1 MVNWKELG
9 EIPDSED
16 ENGFDS
22 QELAPV
28 AVPVLTTVTISKT
41 NDNAHKETLPPAKD
55 KETQQDIWDV
65 PDSSQAYEQ
74 PTVTNQ
80 APRQPTPA
88 SPPAEAVWLNTSPLS
103 SPMSSP
109 LSPARSDIELPP
121 VDVFSIPSRGTT
133 ELESQPPN
141 ESQHQLVGE
150 DEISESYVKLSSPT
164 REFASQ
170 EESTRKVLA
179 NAVARPIPI
188 QSQELGHD
196 DERQVARQAAV
207 RYERSLRPRKPIQEH
222 PYLLENA
229 QYSTLLR
236 QNGVRPLKMALE
248 AERRRRQQASQE
260 QEQDEDFED
269 DSQGSRLPDISEE
282 SQLYGLEDFMD
293 GMDSLA
299 VPSPSPPK
307 TSPMIDRA
315 GPSSQASSAGETD
328 TTSLP
333 GEDLPALEDLMK
345 QNIRSAPNRVTKRR
359 SSPPRSTARKR
370 KRYDVVDSDPLEPAA
385 TLRLGAHHLDSPAAA
400 RNSRRSPERDVAMIE
415 DVEPPRMQSPSPA
428 PVQRPPRHLTTS
440 VPPRPLVIESESENE
455 LAQDPP
461 SGPDDGGSASE
472 SEPESDRELVNTVG
486 RRIRGVL
493 PASWLRLDQQAFRLK
508 NPKDPHQRHKDRS
521 PEREPRRGVAQRR
534 QATQRADAVPFPFF
548 EDSDDDTPAP
558 RERTTDEVFHNQT
571 RLVLEKDLTPS
582 ASMAIPNISEELWSD
597 DGASVIEDNAIDH
610 MLPGRKRQSK
620 LSESFGSTP
629 KRRKNTTKRQNV
641 PSFKPPGQM
650 SITNMFDGS
659 QATTSS
665 AKELVKK
672 KYRQPKSGHRSKSKS
687 TKRQSKH
694 SRRPAAPP
702 RLSILDVIEPNAPRF
717 LKIAARAAKD
727 RRDQGRSS
735 PAKKQIRLGTRE
747 DHLDAVSV
755 LHNWRAGSIPQRSSV
770 SAARKQKKAKL
781 RPPKEPLGEASPNLP
796 PTQRRQPPP
805 SSATPRRLVRQVTHG
820 GTVSY
825 QSDKPTQP
833 TSARQQPRPNKQL
846 SRTGSGTA
854 RPAQLEMDETN
865 QGRSFMFKA
874 KKRRLDHL
882 YRKQRSDFS
891 NASSLAFN
899 DSTTD
904 AGHPA
909 SPPPE
914 ENPVPLRIVKPL
926 ETEKPKSRYRKKTRP
941 QQVDIEAPQFSRA
954 NDPIPMEVTPVPEP
968 VQVEVE
974 GERFRGLGPYGTR
987 YTYHFETFPL
997 NSRVYF
1003 HESTLIGSGILE
1015 SIFNPIFCQRFFGQR
1030 FRSAYNLGEQTLRW
1044 GPWDAQVSSELGV
1057 VMDFV
1062 ADQLEC
1068 GPANDS
1074 SEDCPPALSAT
1085 AFVMKFM
1092 MDSLSLTEPTN
1103 AKSFVGRM
1111 LEVLRG
1117 IDGRVKTLLNQ
1128 SDIRIR
1134 PQCGLIASI
1143 YDHLLVVAFLVLSL
1157 CRNDDSLM
1165 GDQFQ
1170 IEDLLKDMAKTAV
1183 SSLLNAGLD
1192 QVSTVYT
1199 QFHDSRFR
1207 ERGLRGDV
1215 PTLHSWVFVRKI
1227 LEHTRIPRSSFWDI
1241 VYAVMATPE
1250 AMNSLDAQQHE
1261 QLWKNMFIL
1270 LPLTEFNDKGI
1281 IAAGSRHDATVDGWS
1296 LPQKLMK
1303 KVFQLY
1309 QENPRQ
1315 SPSFNNYC
1323 RALVGRCHYLV
1334 QQWGWRKC
1342 VAVIGVI
1349 FDFFGSQNLAHLR
1362 NEEVFKSPKFL
1373 EELGGSPSLAVEK
1386 GDRCFHIFLKL
1397 IALSIQKLKEVD
1409 SLKDIRNLVA
1419 RTMPNHNRQLLKEQ
1433 TIHERELAALRN
1445 HHDLLCTLFWASPPD
1460 LRPGTHLIER
1470 LVVPASSHKEACLIN
1485 LRSWSQLARFV
1496 IASGE
1501 ATTSFK
1507 PFAQWRNGFFQSLMQ
1522 QFDSVAS
1529 DMHQQFLALTKDGS
1543 NTVSSEMVDA
1553 MVKVNRAAVMDVI
1566 HFSITASLDVMRR
1579 ATDLEAATFALNT
1592 LQLQQVFKHFTACP
1606 PDLDWSILQAAL
1618 ATLEI
1623 FLSHVDEFKENE
1635 ESQQSESQIL
1645 NSAQADD
1652 AILVLDHDLSANF
1665 FSMAR
1670 AIISARSERNLSTTA
1685 AVDKFRCTEMVVT
1698 LSARLGVR
1706 FMNGGLM
1713 RLVDMFKFGKYG
1725 LFEDMPVKI
1734 NLDQRKYLALFIT
1747 TLLKQGYDD
1756 FNDAGFTLSE
1766 VWVLSIVKPRNYLA
1780 YENQF
1785 AQELQRHGKDIVP
1798 EAAAGLAINPD
1809 YSTNRDMFEFA
1820 ASWMRKSM
1828 RDAGPALRKMMLS
1841 EYSKTLKAVMQQIK
1855 GDLRAVSQDATEH
1868 PSYVT
1873 FIRDIVALI
1882 RAHGPDICT
1891 VDDFFYQINKEYS
1904 PSVQDPQLQVAGM
1917 LSYGLRLSEG
1927 DTRVIHQLFFFL
1939 FNNFK
1944 MSMINNKLG
1953 DELKMLHR
1961 GMKNPGILAFI
1972 LGKML
1977 PAVIQAS
1984 FIESSA
1990 FPLLEVYVEAMRVL
2004 LTRSVIPHE
2013 LTEQDLQSVVVTVA
2027 AFVNGLEK
2035 LSQDMGTMT
2044 LQQVDVLINVLSLI
2058 NTLWPSFRVLSICE
2072 PTSVAWDEVC
2082 DALKCARGSIKRAE
2096 ELTRDLLVL
2105 EDYSLT
2111 GGILVAG
2118 VQRPGTD
2125 TVQADTYI
2133 KSFTDNIVNDVRRNW
2148 VFTEN
2153 KISIQAPGKGRN
2165 TQSTQSGQGVD
2176 RPVWNV
2182 KELVEDLHEH
2192 TKEWSAWYRRVFEA
2206 SPLSTE
2212 YCVSVLF

>member
-1 MVNWKELG
+1 M
-9 EIPDSED
+9 D

-28 AVPVLTTVTISKT
+28 AVPT

-55 KETQQDIWDV
+55 KETQQDIWD
-65 PDSSQAYEQ
+65 
-74 PTVTNQ
+74 

-103 SPMSSP
+103 SPI
-109 LSPARSDIELPP
+109 DIELPP
-121 VDVFSIPSRGTT
+121 VD
-133 ELESQPPN
+133 LESQPPN
-141 ESQHQLVGE
+141 EN
-150 DEISESYVKLSSPT
+150 EISESYVKLS
-164 REFASQ
+164 Q
-170 EESTRKVLA
+170 EEK
-179 NAVARPIPI
+179 
-188 QSQELGHD
+188 LGHD

-207 RYERSLRPRKPIQEH
+207 RYERSLQH

-236 QNGVRPLKMALE
+236 QNG
-248 AERRRRQQASQE
+248 RQ
-260 QEQDEDFED
+260 QDEDFED

-282 SQLYGLEDFMD
+282 SQF
-293 GMDSLA
+293 LA
-299 VPSPSPPK
+299 
-307 TSPMIDRA
+307 TSPMID
-315 GPSSQASSAGETD
+315 PSSAGETD

-359 SSPPRSTARKR
+359 SSPPRSTARK
-370 KRYDVVDSDPLEPAA
+370 PA

-415 DVEPPRMQSPSPA
+415 DVEPPRMQSP
-428 PVQRPPRHLTTS
+428 HLTTS
-440 VPPRPLVIESESENE
+440 VPPRPLVIER
-455 LAQDPP
+455 
-461 SGPDDGGSASE
+461 PDDGGSASE
-472 SEPESDRELVNTVG
+472 G
-486 RRIRGVL
+486 
-493 PASWLRLDQQAFRLK
+493 QAFRLK

-521 PEREPRRGVAQRR
+521 PEREPRR
-534 QATQRADAVPFPFF
+534 ATQRADA
-548 EDSDDDTPAP
+548 DSDDDTPAP

-571 RLVLEKDLTPS
+571 RL
-582 ASMAIPNISEELWSD
+582 ELWSD

-610 MLPGRKRQSK
+610 MLPGRKRQSN
-620 LSESFGSTP
+620 TP
-629 KRRKNTTKRQNV
+629 KRRKNTTKRQN
-641 PSFKPPGQM
+641 M

-665 AKELVKK
+665 AKE
-672 KYRQPKSGHRSKSKS
+672 SKSKS

-702 RLSILDVIEPNAPRF
+702 RLSILD
-717 LKIAARAAKD
+717 IAARAAKD
-727 RRDQGRSS
+727 RRDQGRSN
-735 PAKKQIRLGTRE
+735 
-747 DHLDAVSV
+747 HLDAV
-755 LHNWRAGSIPQRSSV
+755 AGSIPQRSSV

-820 GTVSY
+820 GT
-825 QSDKPTQP
+825 PTQP

-846 SRTGSGTA
+846 SRTGS
-854 RPAQLEMDETN
+854 EMDETN

-914 ENPVPLRIVKPL
+914 ENPPL

-941 QQVDIEAPQFSRA
+941 QQVDIEAPQF
-954 NDPIPMEVTPVPEP
+954 ITPVPEP

-1015 SIFNPIFCQRFFGQR
+1015 FFGQR

-1044 GPWDAQVSSELGV
+1044 GPWDAQVSSEL
-1057 VMDFV
+1057 
-1062 ADQLEC
+1062 DQL
-1068 GPANDS
+1068 D

-1117 IDGRVKTLLNQ
+1117 IDGR

-1183 SSLLNAGLD
+1183 S
-1192 QVSTVYT
+1192 T
-1199 QFHDSRFR
+1199 
-1207 ERGLRGDV
+1207 RGLRGD
-1215 PTLHSWVFVRKI
+1215 I

-1241 VYAVMATPE
+1241 

-1281 IAAGSRHDATVDGWS
+1281 IAAGSRHDAT
-1296 LPQKLMK
+1296 LMK

-1323 RALVGRCHYLV
+1323 RAL
-1334 QQWGWRKC
+1334 QWGWRKC

-1362 NEEVFKSPKFL
+1362 NEEVFKSPN
-1373 EELGGSPSLAVEK
+1373 PSLAVEK

-1409 SLKDIRNLVA
+1409 SLKDIRNL
-1419 RTMPNHNRQLLKEQ
+1419 EQ

-1470 LVVPASSHKEACLIN
+1470 LVEACLIN

-1522 QFDSVAS
+1522 QFDS
-1529 DMHQQFLALTKDGS
+1529 FLALTKDGS

-2165 TQSTQSGQGVD
+2165 TQSTQ
-2176 RPVWNV
+2176 PVWNV